1 MEKIGEGDEEV
12 RDRSTV
18 RSIEKALKILRLFSY
33 REGELSH
40 SEISK
45 RMGWT
50 TSTTSRLLN
59 TLVENQ
65 FLMKD
70 AENGKYRLGSA
81 VLYLGR
87 VAAANAD
94 LRRISYP
101 ILLKLS
107 DQTGETAHI
116 YVRAG
121 IYRTCYEQVESELAV
136 RQVSAVGSKEP
147 VWTGGTGTVLLAFLD
162 AGEQEPVLAQI
173 QREHPE
179 VNQAALRERLL
190 GARSRGYVER
200 HGMDENQVG
209 SVAAPIW
216 NAEGKVEACLAVS
229 MPSFRFPEDPKA
241 IRDAVL
247 EGALEISRQLGY
259 MG

>member
-1 MEKIGEGDEEV
+1 MCI
-12 RDRSTV
+12 RDR
-18 RSIEKALKILRLFSY
+18 
-33 REGELSH
+33 
-40 SEISK
+40 
-45 RMGWT
+45 
-50 TSTTSRLLN
+50 
-59 TLVENQ
+59 
-65 FLMKD
+65 
-70 AENGKYRLGSA
+70 
-81 VLYLGR
+81 
-87 VAAANAD
+87 
-94 LRRISYP
+94 
-101 ILLKLS
+101 
-107 DQTGETAHI
+107 
-116 YVRAG
+116 
-121 IYRTCYEQVESELAV
+121 VESEQAV